1 MALVEMM
8 AFLNAGILIVAF
20 ALLLVVLSMSVSQIN
35 STSVFANSE
44 SLATGIGTRLIT
56 SPNCF
61 AYKNTISYYNSSL
74 DATGGP
80 LYSSSYTEPGVVNV
94 NKFIENYF
102 LSCMQYIYFGG
113 STDIP
118 SLQSDLAAATGVSLT
133 LSDTQDPNKLGPTG
147 SLYLSNYNQFNFGG
161 SFSQVEALIQK
172 YAQTAEY
179 ATMALSMGF
188 SLAVMIATEGTLQ
201 FNIIL
206 AVGQESTTQ
215 ITPQYALAAIF
226 ESENTYTESFPVEIQ
241 FTNAQGQPT
250 FQNSGVLQVQI
261 TYGIPPY
268 S

>member
-20 ALLLVVLSMSVSQIN
+20 ALLLVVLSFSVSQIN

-44 SLATGIGTRLIT
+44 SVAAGIGTRLIT

-74 DATGGP
+74 DAPGGP
-80 LYSSSYTEPGVVNV
+80 LYSSSYTEPGVVNI

-113 STDIP
+113 ATDIP
-118 SLQSDLAAATGVSLT
+118 ALQSDLEAATGVSLT
-133 LSDTQDPNKLGPTG
+133 LFDTQNPNELGPTG
-147 SLYLSNYNQFNFGG
+147 SLYLSNYNQFNFGE
-161 SFSQVEALIQK
+161 SFQQTEALIEK
-172 YAQTAEY
+172 YAKNAEY
-179 ATMALSMGF
+179 AAMGA
-188 SLAVMIATEGTLQ
+188 SLAVSLPIMIATGGAIQ

-206 AVGQESTTQ
+206 AVGQHSTTE
-215 ITPQYALAAIF
+215 IAPQYALASIF
-226 ESENTYTESFPVEIQ
+226 YAENTYTESFPVEIQ

-250 FQNSGVLQVQI
+250 FQNSGVLQVQV

>member
-20 ALLLVVLSMSVSQIN
+20 ALLLVVLSFSVSQIN

-44 SLATGIGTRLIT
+44 SVATGIGTRLIT

-61 AYKNTISYYNSSL
+61 AYKNTISYYNSTL
-74 DATGGP
+74 DAPGGP

-113 STDIP
+113 STNIP
-118 SLQSDLAAATGVSLT
+118 ALQSDLAAATGVSLT
-133 LSDTQDPNKLGPTG
+133 LYDTQDPNELGPTG
-147 SLYLSNYNQFNFGG
+147 SLYFSNYNQFNFGE
-161 SFSQVEALIQK
+161 SFQQTEALIEK
-172 YAQTAEY
+172 YAQVAEDS
-179 ATMALSMGF
+179 AMAA
-188 SLAVMIATEGTLQ
+188 SLAVSLPIMIATGGAIQ

-206 AVGQESTTQ
+206 AVGQQSTTE
-215 ITPQYALAAIF
+215 IAPQYALASIF
-226 ESENTYTESFPVEIQ
+226 YSENTYTESFPVEIQ

-250 FQNSGVLQVQI
+250 FQNSGVLQVDI

>member
-20 ALLLVVLSMSVSQIN
+20 ALLLVVLSFSVSQIN

-44 SLATGIGTRLIT
+44 AVATGIGTRLIT

-74 DATGGP
+74 DAQGGP
-80 LYSSSYTEPGVVNV
+80 LYSSSYTEPGVIDL

-113 STDIP
+113 STDVP
-118 SLQSDLAAATGVSLT
+118 ALQSDLTAATGVSLT
-133 LSDTQDPNKLGPTG
+133 LADTQDPTELGPTG

-161 SFSQVEALIQK
+161 SFQQTEALIQK

-179 ATMALSMGF
+179 AAMGVSMVT
-188 SLAVMIATEGTLQ
+188 SLAVMIATGGAVQ
-201 FNIIL
+201 FNVIL
-206 AVGQESTTQ
+206 AVGQQSTTE
-215 ITPQYALAAIF
+215 ITPQYALASVF
-226 ESENTYTESFPVEIQ
+226 YSENTYTESFPVEIQ

-250 FQNSGVLQVQI
+250 FQNSGVLKVAV

>member
-20 ALLLVVLSMSVSQIN
+20 ALLLVVLSFSVSQIN

-44 SLATGIGTRLIT
+44 SVATGIGTRLIT

-61 AYKNTISYYNSSL
+61 AYENTISYYNSSL
-74 DATGGP
+74 DAPGGP
-80 LYSSSYTEPGVVNV
+80 LYSSSYTEPGVVDV

-102 LSCMQYIYFGG
+102 LPCIQYIYFGG
-113 STDIP
+113 STNIP
-118 SLQSDLAAATGVSLT
+118 ALQSDLAAATGVSLT
-133 LSDTQDPNKLGPTG
+133 LYDTQDPNELGQTG
-147 SLYLSNYNQFNFGG
+147 SLYLSNYNQFNFGL
-161 SFSQVEALIQK
+161 SFQQTEALIQN

-179 ATMALSMGF
+179 AAMGASLAA
-188 SLAVMIATEGTLQ
+188 SLAVMVATGGTVQ

-206 AVGQESTTQ
+206 AIGQQSTTE
-215 ITPQYALAAIF
+215 ITPQYALANIF
-226 ESENTYTESFPVEIQ
+226 YAENTYTESFPVEIQ
-241 FTNAQGQPT
+241 FSNSKGQPT
-250 FQNSGVLQVQI
+250 FKNSGILKVQV

>member
-1 MALVEMM
+1 MALMEMM

-20 ALLLVVLSMSVSQIN
+20 ALLLVVLSFSVSQIN
-35 STSVFANSE
+35 STSVFANSK
-44 SLATGIGTRLIT
+44 SVAAGIGTRLVT

-61 AYKNTISYYNSSL
+61 AYKNTITYYNSSL

-80 LYSSSYTEPGVVNV
+80 LYSSSYTEPGVVNI

-113 STDIP
+113 ATDIP
-118 SLQSDLAAATGVSLT
+118 ALPSDLAAATGVSLT
-133 LSDTQDPNKLGPTG
+133 LSDTQNPNELGPTG
-147 SLYLSNYNQFNFGG
+147 SISMSNYNQFNFGQ
-161 SFSQVEALIQK
+161 SFQEIQSVIQK

-179 ATMALSMGF
+179 AAMGASMAVSLSI
-188 SLAVMIATEGTLQ
+188 MIATGGVLQ

-206 AVGQESTTQ
+206 AVGQQSSDE
-215 ITPQYALAAIF
+215 IAPQYAVANIF
-226 ESENTYTESFPVEIQ
+226 YDENTYTESFPVEIQ
-241 FTNAQGQPT
+241 FTNANGQPT
-250 FQNSGVLQVQI
+250 FQNSGVLTVDV

>member
-8 AFLNAGILIVAF
+8 AFFNAGILIVAF
-20 ALLLVVLSMSVSQIN
+20 ALLLVVLSFSVSQIN

-44 SLATGIGTRLIT
+44 SVATGIGTRLIT

-61 AYKNTISYYNSSL
+61 AYKNTISYYNSTL
-74 DATGGP
+74 DAPGGP

-113 STDIP
+113 STNIP
-118 SLQSDLAAATGVSLT
+118 ALQSDLAAATGVSLT
-133 LSDTQDPNKLGPTG
+133 LYDTQDPNELGPTG
-147 SLYLSNYNQFNFGG
+147 SLYFSNYNQFNFGE
-161 SFSQVEALIQK
+161 SFQQTEALIEK
-172 YAQTAEY
+172 YAQVAEDS
-179 ATMALSMGF
+179 AMAA
-188 SLAVMIATEGTLQ
+188 SLAVSLPIMIATGGAIQ

-206 AVGQESTTQ
+206 AVGQQSTTE
-215 ITPQYALAAIF
+215 IAPQYALASIF
-226 ESENTYTESFPVEIQ
+226 YSENTYTESFPVEIQ

-250 FQNSGVLQVQI
+250 FQNSGVLQVDI